1 MLGLLTNELT
11 IHPKIELM
19 LIFSLGVGW
28 FFVFTARQWICQRS
42 AMQHVKVFNKKM
54 FHGYG
59 FGVRYF
65 TGFGPLR
72 LDVGFPLAGRKKI
85 DKAFQVYFGI
95 GQNF

>member
-1 MLGLLTNELT
+1 M
-11 IHPKIELM
+11 
-19 LIFSLGVGW
+19 
-28 FFVFTARQWICQRS
+28 
-42 AMQHVKVFNKKM
+42 NKKLHVYN
-54 FHGYG
+54 FLS